1 MLDQFEL
8 IWFDGMRIRR
18 YYLWDDD
25 ILEWA
30 IRRYYLELLGDYWR
44 VIYRWNLD
52 DRENDGI
59 YVNVNVRIKED
70 WIWMRV
76 NRGREREDIL
86 KLCILNDKRNALV
99 D

>member
-1 MLDQFEL
+1 
-8 IWFDGMRIRR
+8 MRWWYFLERAIRR

-25 ILEWA
+25 TLEWA